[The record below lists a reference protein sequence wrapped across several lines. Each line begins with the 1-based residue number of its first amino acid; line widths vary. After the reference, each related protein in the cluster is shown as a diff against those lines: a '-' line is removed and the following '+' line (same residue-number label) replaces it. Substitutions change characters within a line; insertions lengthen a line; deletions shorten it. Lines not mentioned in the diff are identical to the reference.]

1 MKLTLEQQSYAR
13 SVTIE
18 VGSDDLAIGEVWE
31 DLIKPA
37 LLALGYHPKT
47 VDELVGE
54 DADAPHYQQDD
65 EGERMRRYHARCLAK
80 PYVSGEEDKED
91 GSRFP
96 DCRAGGEEPGE

>member
-1 MKLTLEQQSYAR
+1 MKLTLEQPSYAR

-37 LLALGYHPKT
+37 LLAMSYHPKC

-54 DADAPHYQQDD
+54 DADDPA
-65 EGERMRRYHARCLAK
+65 E
-80 PYVSGEEDKED
+80 
-91 GSRFP
+91 
-96 DCRAGGEEPGE
+96 